1 MKVKTYMLKNNNY
14 NIRLVDFLIFILVL
28 LSELP
33 RIYTFSQV
41 NAVNVAIN
49 LLQIPCY
56 LGIVFLIIRKRYSLK
71 ILINYAVILAILFIG
86 YMFSGQAAFFRGGML
101 ILATRDYPYKR
112 IVRTSRYAITSV
124 FTLALFLWITGLSDA
139 GIARRGGIAF
149 GYVHPNIAAQ
159 VIMIIILL
167 WLVEKGR
174 NIKKRDYAIFELIV
188 IFVFVVT
195 KSRTATLIVA
205 MAPIII
211 EITKRIYVKKSHRKI
226 SVLLLQCSQLIMFFF
241 TCITAMKLPDSN
253 LLKILDLAL
262 SNRLFLNYY
271 LLNKFPL
278 KLFGQNVNL
287 TESDVYN
294 NIQNIY
300 GAAVTC
306 DCTYTLSLII
316 MGLIPTVLF
325 CLGYVLIIKKALK
338 NNNYIILATCIL
350 LTAYAF
356 CESQMVEIYNYFVY
370 FYIFAKDDMEIASRE
385 RKKSNGGC
393 YI

>member
-1 MKVKTYMLKNNNY
+1 M
-14 NIRLVDFLIFILVL
+14 
-28 LSELP
+28 
-33 RIYTFSQV
+33 
-41 NAVNVAIN
+41 
-49 LLQIPCY
+49 
-56 LGIVFLIIRKRYSLK
+56 
-71 ILINYAVILAILFIG
+71 
-86 YMFSGQAAFFRGGML
+86 
-101 ILATRDYPYKR
+101 
-112 IVRTSRYAITSV
+112 
-124 FTLALFLWITGLSDA
+124 FLWITGVSDA

-195 KSRTATLIVA
+195 KTRTATLIVA

-211 EITKRIYVKKSHRKI
+211 EITKRICVKKSHRKT
-226 SVLLLQCSQLIMFFF
+226 SVFLLQCSQLIMFFF
-241 TCITAMKLPDSN
+241 TYMTAMKLPDSN
-253 LLKILDLAL
+253 LLKKLDLAL
-262 SNRLFLNYY
+262 TNRLFLNYY

-287 TESDVYN
+287 TESGVYN

-300 GAAVTC
+300 EAAVTC

-316 MGLIPTVLF
+316 MGLIPTALF
-325 CLGYVLIIKKALK
+325 CLGYVLIIRKALK

-385 RKKSNGGC
+385 RENQMEVAT
-393 YI
+393 YDT